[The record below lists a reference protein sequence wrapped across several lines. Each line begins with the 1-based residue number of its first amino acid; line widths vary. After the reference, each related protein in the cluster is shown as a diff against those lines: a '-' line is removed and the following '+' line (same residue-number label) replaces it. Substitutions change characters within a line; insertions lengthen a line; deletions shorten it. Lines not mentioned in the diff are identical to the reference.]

1 MKLSDFDIVLKVR
14 NSSTLQMERERAGKY
29 EREVKRCGEGP
40 QRMQRTPNAKD
51 ERQRPKSTAN
61 SSLER
66 SKDLNAPREE
76 SEMARRKKMDLHPKR
91 YVSDTAKTKKPR
103 QKA

>member
-40 QRMQRTPNAKD
+40 QRMQRTPNGKD
-51 ERQRPKSTAN
+51 KRQHPKSTAD

-66 SKDLNAPREE
+66 SKALNAPRGEPD
-76 SEMARRKKMDLHPKR
+76 MARRKQMDLQPD
-91 YVSDTAKTKKPR
+91 VT
-103 QKA
+103 